1 MKRLARS
8 QFGYIESACNPV
20 NDVILKRMTETLT
33 RNESRRTSARTF
45 AVHNPATLEHIADVA
60 DATAED
66 ARSAIEIAARA
77 MPAWTATPAPE
88 RARVL
93 RRAEALMLE
102 RADAL
107 GRTLTLEG
115 GKPLAEAR
123 GEIAYAASFFGWFAG
138 EAERVYGRTIPA
150 SQPSKRLFA
159 IRQPVGV
166 VGAITPWNFPAAMV
180 TRKVGPAIAAGCSV
194 VLKPAEQTPLTAL
207 AIADIL
213 TEAGLPNG
221 ILTVVTT
228 NDPAA
233 VGNELLHSPLVR
245 KITFTGSTEVGKYL
259 MREAAASVKRVSLEL
274 GGHAPFIVFADAD
287 IEAAAKGAIISKFR
301 NAGQTCVCANRLYVH
316 ASVAKAFTDAFV
328 PLVAALK
335 VGNGVDA
342 GVQVG
347 PLIDQAGVNKVEA
360 HVGDATSH
368 GAQVRVGGHRPAG
381 HGYFYEPTVLTGVSD
396 DMLVMREETF
406 GPVAPIATFESEDEV
421 IERANRGPYGLAA
434 YFYTRDLSRAFR
446 IAERLEYGI
455 VGLNDPLPSTAQ
467 APFGG
472 YKESGL
478 GREGGTEG
486 MEAFLETKYVSMS
499 L

>member
-1 MKRLARS
+1 
-8 QFGYIESACNPV
+8 
-20 NDVILKRMTETLT
+20 MTETLT
-33 RNESRRTSARTF
+33 ATERRASSARTF
-45 AVHNPATLEHIADVA
+45 AVINPATGERIADVN
-60 DATAED
+60 DATVDD
-66 ARSAIEIAARA
+66 ARAAIETAARV
-77 MPAWTATPAPE
+77 MPVWAATPAPE
-88 RARVL
+88 RSRVL
-93 RRAEALMLE
+93 RRAEALMME

-115 GKPLAEAR
+115 GKPLPEAR

-150 SQPSKRLFA
+150 SHPTKRLLA

-180 TRKVGPAIAAGCSV
+180 TRKVGPAIAAGCAV
-194 VLKPAEQTPLTAL
+194 VLKPAEQTPLTAIAL
-207 AIADIL
+207 ADIL
-213 TEAGLPNG
+213 REAGLPEG
-221 ILTVVTT
+221 VLTVVTT
-228 NDPAA
+228 NDPVAIGA
-233 VGNELLHSPLVR
+233 ELLRHPDVR

-259 MREAAASVKRVSLEL
+259 MREAAAQIKRVSLEL

-287 IEAAAKGAIISKFR
+287 IEAAAKGAIASKFR

-316 ASVAKAFTDAFV
+316 SSVAKPFTDAFTT
-328 PLVAALK
+328 LVQALT
-335 VGNGVDA
+335 VGNGLDA
-342 GVQVG
+342 GVQIG

-360 HVGDATSH
+360 HVRDATSR
-368 GAQVRVGGHRPAG
+368 GAHVRTGGHRPAG
-381 HGYFYEPTVLTGVSD
+381 RGNFFEPTVLTDVSD

-406 GPVAPIATFESEDEV
+406 GPVAPIATFDSDDEV
-421 IERANRGPYGLAA
+421 LTRANRGPYGLAA
-434 YFYTRDLSRAFR
+434 YFYTRDLSRAWR

-455 VGLNDPLPSTAQ
+455 IGLNDPLPSVAQ

>member
-1 MKRLARS
+1 
-8 QFGYIESACNPV
+8 
-20 NDVILKRMTETLT
+20 
-33 RNESRRTSARTF
+33 
-45 AVHNPATLEHIADVA
+45 VHNPATLEHLADVA

-66 ARSAIEIAARA
+66 ARDAIEAASRA
-77 MPAWTATPAPE
+77 MPAWTAVPAIE

-150 SQPSKRLFA
+150 SQASKRLMVL
-159 IRQPVGV
+159 RQPVGV

-194 VLKPAEQTPLTAL
+194 VLKPAEQTPLTAI
-207 AIADIL
+207 AIAEIL
-213 TEAGLPNG
+213 AEAGLPAG
-221 ILTVVTT
+221 VLTVVTT
-228 NDPAA
+228 SDPAA
-233 VGNELLHSPLVR
+233 VGSELLKSSLVR

-259 MREAAASVKRVSLEL
+259 MREASDSVKRVSLEL

-287 IEAAAKGAIISKFR
+287 IEAAARGAITSKFR
-301 NAGQTCVCANRLYVH
+301 NAGQTCVCANRIYVH

-342 GVQVG
+342 GVQIG

-360 HVGDATSH
+360 HVRDATSH
-368 GAQVRVGGHRPAG
+368 GAQVRVGGHRPAERD
-381 HGYFYEPTVLTGVSD
+381 HGYFFEPTVLTDVRD

-421 IERANRGPYGLAA
+421 IERANRGPFGLAG
-434 YFYTRDLSRAFR
+434 YFYTRDLSRAWR
-446 IAERLEYGI
+446 VAERLQYGI
-455 VGLNDPLPSTAQ
+455 VGINDPLPSTAQ

-478 GREGGTEG
+478 GREGGSEG
-486 MEAFLETKYVSMS
+486 MEAFLETKYVSMG

>member
-1 MKRLARS
+1 
-8 QFGYIESACNPV
+8 
-20 NDVILKRMTETLT
+20 MTETLT
-33 RNESRRTSARTF
+33 AAKTF
-45 AVHNPATLEHIADVA
+45 AVHNPATLEHLADVA

-66 ARSAIEIAARA
+66 AREAIEIAAHA
-77 MPAWTATPAPE
+77 MPAWTAVPAIE

-150 SQPSKRLFA
+150 SQASKRLMV

-194 VLKPAEQTPLTAL
+194 VLKPAEQTPLTAI
-207 AIADIL
+207 AIAEIL
-213 TEAGLPNG
+213 AEAGLPPG
-221 ILTVVTT
+221 VLTVVTT
-228 NDPAA
+228 SDPAA
-233 VGNELLHSPLVR
+233 VGNELLKSSLVR

-287 IEAAAKGAIISKFR
+287 IEAAAKGAITSKFR
-301 NAGQTCVCANRLYVH
+301 NAGQTCVCANRIYVH

-342 GVQVG
+342 GVQIG

-360 HVGDATSH
+360 HVRDATSH
-368 GAQVRVGGHRPAG
+368 GARVRVGGHRPAERD
-381 HGYFYEPTVLTGVSD
+381 HGYFFEPTVLTDVRD

-421 IERANRGPYGLAA
+421 IERANRGPFGLAG
-434 YFYTRDLSRAFR
+434 YFYTRDLSRAWR
-446 IAERLEYGI
+446 VAERLDYGI
-455 VGLNDPLPSTAQ
+455 VGINDPLPSTAQ

-478 GREGGTEG
+478 GREGGSEG
-486 MEAFLETKYVSMS
+486 MEAFLETKYVSMG

>member
-1 MKRLARS
+1 
-8 QFGYIESACNPV
+8 
-20 NDVILKRMTETLT
+20 MTETLT
-33 RNESRRTSARTF
+33 AAKTF
-45 AVHNPATLEHIADVA
+45 AVHNPATLEHLADVA

-66 ARSAIEIAARA
+66 AREAIDAASRA
-77 MPAWTATPAPE
+77 MPAWTAVPAIE

-150 SQPSKRLFA
+150 SQASKRLMVL
-159 IRQPVGV
+159 RQPVGV

-194 VLKPAEQTPLTAL
+194 VLKPAEQTPLTAI
-207 AIADIL
+207 AIAEIL
-213 TEAGLPNG
+213 AEAGLPAG
-221 ILTVVTT
+221 VLTVVTT
-228 NDPAA
+228 SDPGA
-233 VGNELLHSPLVR
+233 VGNELLKSSLVR

-259 MREAAASVKRVSLEL
+259 MREASASVKRVSLEL

-287 IEAAAKGAIISKFR
+287 IEAAAKGAITSKFR
-301 NAGQTCVCANRLYVH
+301 NAGQTCVCANRIYVH
-316 ASVAKAFTDAFV
+316 ASVAKAFTEAFV

-342 GVQVG
+342 GVQIG

-360 HVGDATSH
+360 HVRDATSH
-368 GAQVRVGGHRPAG
+368 GAHVRVGGHRPAERD
-381 HGYFYEPTVLTGVSD
+381 HGYFFEPTVLTDVRD

-406 GPVAPIATFESEDEV
+406 GPVAPIATFDSEDEV
-421 IERANRGPYGLAA
+421 LERANRGPFGLAA
-434 YFYTRDLSRAFR
+434 YFYTRDLSRAWR
-446 IAERLEYGI
+446 VAERLDYGI
-455 VGLNDPLPSTAQ
+455 VGINDPLPSTAQ

-472 YKESGL
+472 TKESGL

-486 MEAFLETKYVSMS
+486 MEAFLETKYVSMG

>member
-1 MKRLARS
+1 
-8 QFGYIESACNPV
+8 
-20 NDVILKRMTETLT
+20 MTETLT
-33 RNESRRTSARTF
+33 AAKTF
-45 AVHNPATLEHIADVA
+45 AVHNPATLEHLADVA

-66 ARSAIEIAARA
+66 AREAIEAASRA
-77 MPAWTATPAPE
+77 MPAWTAVPAIE

-150 SQPSKRLFA
+150 SQASKRLMVL
-159 IRQPVGV
+159 RQPVGV
-166 VGAITPWNFPAAMV
+166 VAAITPWNFPAAMV

-194 VLKPAEQTPLTAL
+194 VLKPAEQTPLTAI
-207 AIADIL
+207 AIAEIL
-213 TEAGLPNG
+213 AEAGLPAG
-221 ILTVVTT
+221 VLTVVTT
-228 NDPAA
+228 SDPAA
-233 VGNELLHSPLVR
+233 VGNELLKSSLVR

-259 MREAAASVKRVSLEL
+259 MREASASVKRVSLEL

-287 IEAAAKGAIISKFR
+287 IEAAARGAITSKFR
-301 NAGQTCVCANRLYVH
+301 NAGQTCVCANRIYVH
-316 ASVAKAFTDAFV
+316 ASVAKAFTAAFV

-342 GVQVG
+342 GVQIG

-360 HVGDATSH
+360 HVRDATSH
-368 GAQVRVGGHRPAG
+368 GAHVRVGGQRPAERD
-381 HGYFYEPTVLTGVSD
+381 HGYFFEPTVLTDVRD

-421 IERANRGPYGLAA
+421 LERANRGPFGLAA
-434 YFYTRDLSRAFR
+434 YFYTRDLGRAWR
-446 IAERLEYGI
+446 VSERLEYGI
-455 VGLNDPLPSTAQ
+455 VGINDPLPSTAQ

-478 GREGGTEG
+478 GREGGSEG
-486 MEAFLETKYVSMS
+486 MDAFLETKYVSMG

>member
-1 MKRLARS
+1 MSIRS
-8 QFGYIESACNPV
+8 ASIRTDYLEP
-20 NDVILKRMTETLT
+20 MTETLT
-33 RNESRRTSARTF
+33 AARTF
-45 AVHNPATLEHIADVA
+45 AVHNPATLEHLADVA

-66 ARSAIEIAARA
+66 AREAIEAASKA
-77 MPAWTATPAPE
+77 MPGWTAVPAIE

-150 SQPSKRLFA
+150 SQASKRLMVL
-159 IRQPVGV
+159 RQPVGV

-194 VLKPAEQTPLTAL
+194 VLKPAEQTPLTAI
-207 AIADIL
+207 AIAEIL
-213 TEAGLPNG
+213 AEAGLPAG
-221 ILTVVTT
+221 VLTVVTT
-228 NDPAA
+228 SDPGA
-233 VGNELLHSPLVR
+233 VGNELLKSSLVR

-259 MREAAASVKRVSLEL
+259 MREASASVKRVSLEL
-274 GGHAPFIVFADAD
+274 GGHAPYIVFADAD
-287 IEAAAKGAIISKFR
+287 IEAAAKGAITSKFR
-301 NAGQTCVCANRLYVH
+301 NAGQTCVCANRIYVH
-316 ASVAKAFTDAFV
+316 ASVAKAFTEAFV

-342 GVQVG
+342 GVQIG

-360 HVGDATSH
+360 HVRDATSH
-368 GAQVRVGGHRPAG
+368 GAHVRVGGHRPAERD
-381 HGYFYEPTVLTGVSD
+381 HGYFFEPTVLTDVRD

-406 GPVAPIATFESEDEV
+406 GPVAPIATFDSEDEV
-421 IERANRGPYGLAA
+421 LERANRGPFGLAA
-434 YFYTRDLSRAFR
+434 YFYTRDLSRAWR
-446 IAERLEYGI
+446 VAERLDYGI
-455 VGLNDPLPSTAQ
+455 VGINDPLPSTAQ

-472 YKESGL
+472 TKESGL

-486 MEAFLETKYVSMS
+486 MEAFLETKYVSMG

>member
-1 MKRLARS
+1 MRRWARS
-8 QFGYIESACNPV
+8 QFGYIENTCNAV
-20 NDVILKRMTETLT
+20 NNAILKRMTQTLT
-33 RNESRRTSARTF
+33 RNEARPTARTF
-45 AVHNPATLEHIADVA
+45 AVHNPATLEQIADVA

-66 ARSAIEIAARA
+66 ARSAIEAAARA
-77 MPAWTATPAPE
+77 MPAWTATPALE

-93 RRAEALMLE
+93 RRAEALMIE

-115 GKPLAEAR
+115 GKPLPEAR

-150 SQPSKRLFA
+150 SSPSKRLMA
-159 IRQPVGV
+159 LRQPVGV

-207 AIADIL
+207 ALADVL
-213 TEAGLPNG
+213 AEAGLPEG
-221 ILTVVTT
+221 VLTVVTT
-228 NDPAA
+228 SDPVA
-233 VGNELLHSPLVR
+233 VGNELLHSDIVR

-287 IEAAAKGAIISKFR
+287 IDAAAKGAIASKFR
-301 NAGQTCVCANRLYVH
+301 NAGQTCVCANRMYVH
-316 ASVAKAFTDAFV
+316 ASIAQQFTDAFV
-328 PLVAALK
+328 PLVKALT

-347 PLIDQAGVNKVEA
+347 PLIDQAGVAKVET
-360 HVGDATSH
+360 HVADARSH
-368 GAQVRVGGHRPAG
+368 GAHVRTGGHRPSG
-381 HGYFYEPTVLTGVSD
+381 RGYFYEPTVLTDVRD

-406 GPVAPIATFESEDEV
+406 GPVAPIATFENEDEV

-434 YFYTRDLSRAFR
+434 YFYTRDLSRAWR
-446 IAERLEYGI
+446 VAERLEYGI
-455 VGLNDPLPSTAQ
+455 IGLNDALPSVAQ

-486 MEAFLETKYVSMS
+486 MEAFLETKYVSMG

>member
-1 MKRLARS
+1 
-8 QFGYIESACNPV
+8 
-20 NDVILKRMTETLT
+20 MTETLT
-33 RNESRRTSARTF
+33 AARTF
-45 AVHNPATLEHIADVA
+45 AVHNPATLEHLADVA

-66 ARSAIEIAARA
+66 AREAIEAASKA
-77 MPAWTATPAPE
+77 MPGWTAVPALE

-150 SQPSKRLFA
+150 SQASKRLMVL
-159 IRQPVGV
+159 RQPVGV

-194 VLKPAEQTPLTAL
+194 VLKPAEQTPLTAI
-207 AIADIL
+207 AIAEIL
-213 TEAGLPNG
+213 AEAGLPAG
-221 ILTVVTT
+221 VLTVVTT
-228 NDPAA
+228 SDPAA
-233 VGNELLHSPLVR
+233 VGNELLKSSLVR
-245 KITFTGSTEVGKYL
+245 KITFTGSTEIGKYL
-259 MREAAASVKRVSLEL
+259 MREASASVKRVSLEL

-287 IEAAAKGAIISKFR
+287 IEAAAKGAITSKFR
-301 NAGQTCVCANRLYVH
+301 NAGQTCVCANRIYVH
-316 ASVAKAFTDAFV
+316 ASVAKAFTEAFV
-328 PLVAALK
+328 PVVAALK

-342 GVQVG
+342 GVQIG

-360 HVGDATSH
+360 HVRDATSH
-368 GAQVRVGGHRPAG
+368 GAHVRVGGHRPAERD
-381 HGYFYEPTVLTGVSD
+381 HGYFFEPTVLTDVRD

-406 GPVAPIATFESEDEV
+406 GPVAPIATFDSEDEV
-421 IERANRGPYGLAA
+421 MERANRGPFGLAA
-434 YFYTRDLSRAFR
+434 YFYTRDLSRAWR
-446 IAERLEYGI
+446 VSERLEYGI
-455 VGLNDPLPSTAQ
+455 VGINDPLPSTAQ

-478 GREGGTEG
+478 GREGGSEG
-486 MEAFLETKYVSMS
+486 MEAFLETKYVSMG

>member
-1 MKRLARS
+1 
-8 QFGYIESACNPV
+8 
-20 NDVILKRMTETLT
+20 MTETLT
-33 RNESRRTSARTF
+33 AAKTF
-45 AVHNPATLEHIADVA
+45 AVHNPATLEHLADVA

-66 ARSAIEIAARA
+66 AREAIDAASRA
-77 MPAWTATPAPE
+77 MPAWTAVPAIE

-150 SQPSKRLFA
+150 SQASKRLMVL
-159 IRQPVGV
+159 RQPVGV
-166 VGAITPWNFPAAMV
+166 VAAITPWNFPAAMV

-194 VLKPAEQTPLTAL
+194 VLKPAEQTPLTAI
-207 AIADIL
+207 AIAEIL
-213 TEAGLPNG
+213 AEAGLPPG
-221 ILTVVTT
+221 VLTVVTT
-228 NDPAA
+228 SDPGA
-233 VGNELLHSPLVR
+233 VGNELLKSSLVR

-287 IEAAAKGAIISKFR
+287 IEAAAKGAITSKFR
-301 NAGQTCVCANRLYVH
+301 NAGQTCVCANRIYVH
-316 ASVAKAFTDAFV
+316 ASVAKAFTEAFV

-342 GVQVG
+342 GVQIG

-360 HVGDATSH
+360 HVRDATSH
-368 GAQVRVGGHRPAG
+368 GAHVRVGGHRPAERD
-381 HGYFYEPTVLTGVSD
+381 HGYFFEPTVLTDVRD

-406 GPVAPIATFESEDEV
+406 GPVAPIATFDSEDEV
-421 IERANRGPYGLAA
+421 MERANRGPFGLAA
-434 YFYTRDLSRAFR
+434 YFYTRDLSRAWR
-446 IAERLEYGI
+446 VSERLEYGI
-455 VGLNDPLPSTAQ
+455 VGINDPLPSTAQ

-478 GREGGTEG
+478 GREGGSEG
-486 MEAFLETKYVSMS
+486 MEAFLETKYVSMG

>member
-1 MKRLARS
+1 MSIRSARIRTD
-8 QFGYIESACNPV
+8 YLEP
-20 NDVILKRMTETLT
+20 MTETLT
-33 RNESRRTSARTF
+33 AARTF
-45 AVHNPATLEHIADVA
+45 AVHNPATLEHLADVA

-66 ARSAIEIAARA
+66 AREAIEAASKA
-77 MPAWTATPAPE
+77 MPGWTAVPAIE

-102 RADAL
+102 RADVL

-150 SQPSKRLFA
+150 SQASKRLMVL
-159 IRQPVGV
+159 RQPVGV
-166 VGAITPWNFPAAMV
+166 AGAITPWNFPAAMV

-194 VLKPAEQTPLTAL
+194 VLKPAEQTPLTAI
-207 AIADIL
+207 AIAEIL
-213 TEAGLPNG
+213 AEAGLPAG
-221 ILTVVTT
+221 VLTVVTT
-228 NDPAA
+228 SDPAA
-233 VGNELLHSPLVR
+233 VGNELLTSSLVR

-259 MREAAASVKRVSLEL
+259 MREAAASVKRISLEL

-287 IEAAAKGAIISKFR
+287 IEAAAKGAITSKFR
-301 NAGQTCVCANRLYVH
+301 NAGQTCVCANRIYVH
-316 ASVAKAFTDAFV
+316 ASVAKAFTEAFV

-342 GVQVG
+342 GVQIG

-360 HVGDATSH
+360 HVRDATSH
-368 GAQVRVGGHRPAG
+368 GARVRVGGQRPAERD
-381 HGYFYEPTVLTGVSD
+381 HGYFFEPTVLTDVRD

-406 GPVAPIATFESEDEV
+406 GPVAPIATFDSEDEV
-421 IERANRGPYGLAA
+421 LERANRGPFGLAA
-434 YFYTRDLSRAFR
+434 YFYTRDLSRAWR
-446 IAERLEYGI
+446 VAERLEYGI
-455 VGLNDPLPSTAQ
+455 VGINDPLPSTAQ

-478 GREGGTEG
+478 GREGGSEG
-486 MEAFLETKYVSMS
+486 MEAFLETKYVSMG

>member
-1 MKRLARS
+1 
-8 QFGYIESACNPV
+8 
-20 NDVILKRMTETLT
+20 MTETLT
-33 RNESRRTSARTF
+33 AARTF
-45 AVHNPATLEHIADVA
+45 AVHNPATLEHLADVA

-66 ARSAIEIAARA
+66 AREAIEAASRA
-77 MPAWTATPAPE
+77 MPAWTAVPALE

-150 SQPSKRLFA
+150 SQASKRLMVL
-159 IRQPVGV
+159 RQPVGV

-194 VLKPAEQTPLTAL
+194 VLKPAEQTPLTAI
-207 AIADIL
+207 AIAEIL
-213 TEAGLPNG
+213 AEAGLPAG
-221 ILTVVTT
+221 VLTVVTT
-228 NDPAA
+228 SDPAA
-233 VGNELLHSPLVR
+233 VGNELLRSSLVR

-287 IEAAAKGAIISKFR
+287 IEAAAKGAITSKFR
-301 NAGQTCVCANRLYVH
+301 NAGQTCVCANRIYVH
-316 ASVAKAFTDAFV
+316 ASVAKAFTEAFV

-342 GVQVG
+342 GVQIG

-360 HVGDATSH
+360 HVRDATSH
-368 GAQVRVGGHRPAG
+368 GAHVRVGGHRPAERD
-381 HGYFYEPTVLTGVSD
+381 HGYFFEPTVLTDVRD

-406 GPVAPIATFESEDEV
+406 GPVAPIATFDSEDEV
-421 IERANRGPYGLAA
+421 MERANRGPFGLAA
-434 YFYTRDLSRAFR
+434 YFYTRDLSRAWR
-446 IAERLEYGI
+446 VSERLEYGI
-455 VGLNDPLPSTAQ
+455 VGINDPLPSTAQ

-478 GREGGTEG
+478 GREGGSEG
-486 MEAFLETKYVSMS
+486 MEAFLETKYVSMG

>member
-1 MKRLARS
+1 
-8 QFGYIESACNPV
+8 
-20 NDVILKRMTETLT
+20 MTETLT
-33 RNESRRTSARTF
+33 AAKTF
-45 AVHNPATLEHIADVA
+45 AVHNPATLEHLADVA

-66 ARSAIEIAARA
+66 AREAIEAASRA
-77 MPAWTATPAPE
+77 MPAWTAVPAIE

-102 RADAL
+102 RADTL

-138 EAERVYGRTIPA
+138 EADRVYGRTIPA
-150 SQPSKRLFA
+150 SQASKRLMV

-194 VLKPAEQTPLTAL
+194 VLKPAEQTPLTAI
-207 AIADIL
+207 AIAEIL
-213 TEAGLPNG
+213 AEAGLPAG
-221 ILTVVTT
+221 VLTVVTT
-228 NDPAA
+228 SDPAA
-233 VGNELLHSPLVR
+233 VGNELLKSSLVR

-259 MREAAASVKRVSLEL
+259 MREASASVKRVSLEL

-287 IEAAAKGAIISKFR
+287 IEAAAKGAITSKFR
-301 NAGQTCVCANRLYVH
+301 NAGQTCVCANRIYVH
-316 ASVAKAFTDAFV
+316 ASVAKAFTEAFV

-342 GVQVG
+342 GVQIG
-347 PLIDQAGVNKVEA
+347 PLIDQAGVNKVET
-360 HVGDATSH
+360 HVRDATSH
-368 GAQVRVGGHRPAG
+368 GAHVRVGGHRPAERD
-381 HGYFYEPTVLTGVSD
+381 HGYFFEPTVLTDVRD
-396 DMLVMREETF
+396 EMLVMREETF
-406 GPVAPIATFESEDEV
+406 GPVAPIATFDSEDEV
-421 IERANRGPYGLAA
+421 LERANRGPYGLAA
-434 YFYTRDLSRAFR
+434 YFYTRDLARAWR
-446 IAERLEYGI
+446 VSERLDYGI
-455 VGLNDPLPSTAQ
+455 VGINDPLPSTAQ

-472 YKESGL
+472 YKESGV
-478 GREGGTEG
+478 GREGGSEG
-486 MEAFLETKYVSMS
+486 MEAFLETKYVSMG

>member
-1 MKRLARS
+1 
-8 QFGYIESACNPV
+8 
-20 NDVILKRMTETLT
+20 MTETLT
-33 RNESRRTSARTF
+33 AAKTF
-45 AVHNPATLEHIADVA
+45 AVHNPATLEHLADVA

-66 ARSAIEIAARA
+66 ARDAIEAASRA
-77 MPAWTATPAPE
+77 MPAWTAVPAIE

-150 SQPSKRLFA
+150 SQASKRLMVL
-159 IRQPVGV
+159 RQPVGV
-166 VGAITPWNFPAAMV
+166 VAAITPWNFPAAMV

-194 VLKPAEQTPLTAL
+194 VLKPAEQTPLTAI
-207 AIADIL
+207 AIAEIL
-213 TEAGLPNG
+213 AEAGLPAG
-221 ILTVVTT
+221 VLTVVTT
-228 NDPAA
+228 SDPAA
-233 VGNELLHSPLVR
+233 VGNELLKSSLVR

-259 MREAAASVKRVSLEL
+259 MREASDSVKRVSLEL

-287 IEAAAKGAIISKFR
+287 IEAAARGAITSKFR
-301 NAGQTCVCANRLYVH
+301 NAGQTCVCANRIYVH

-342 GVQVG
+342 GVQIG

-360 HVGDATSH
+360 HVRDATSH
-368 GAQVRVGGHRPAG
+368 GAQVRVGGHRPAERD
-381 HGYFYEPTVLTGVSD
+381 HGYFFEPTVLTDVRD

-421 IERANRGPYGLAA
+421 IERANRGPFGLAG
-434 YFYTRDLSRAFR
+434 YFYTRDLSRAWR
-446 IAERLEYGI
+446 VAERLQYGI
-455 VGLNDPLPSTAQ
+455 VGINDPLPSTAQ

-478 GREGGTEG
+478 GREGGSEG
-486 MEAFLETKYVSMS
+486 MEAFLETKYVSMG